1 MNWLKRRIRQWLELT
16 PSYTYP
22 HRFISFVTWH
32 DKLIGVDGNGDLY
45 ELSMGYTDLP
55 IIQLMT
61 RNPLEK
67 WHGRDDD

>member
-45 ELSMGYTDLP
+45 ELVQTLVDGPYVQM
-55 IIQLMT
+55 MM
-61 RNPLEK
+61 RNPLEGRY
-67 WHGRDDD
+67 GRDDD